1 MKSICIH
8 ALGHNFGNPSSSF
21 APKCLHENNNVLS
34 SPKESDGMQ
43 RLDKKSVHKKE
54 REAAEKTLWHFFV

>member
-1 MKSICIH
+1 M
-8 ALGHNFGNPSSSF
+8 LR
-21 APKCLHENNNVLS
+21 

-54 REAAEKTLWHFFV
+54 REAAEKLFGIFLILSITSLFKLQIRFLIKLWQEINLESMPH

>member
-1 MKSICIH
+1 M
-8 ALGHNFGNPSSSF
+8 LN
-21 APKCLHENNNVLS
+21 

-54 REAAEKTLWHFFV
+54 REAAEKLFGIFLILSITSLFKLQICFLIKLWQEINLESMPH